1 MLIDVSLRIQW
12 TNDCLHYSA
21 AFQQTDGLVILGV
34 IVFISSQDKNY
45 MYYVT
50 KRKR

>member
-12 TNDCLHYSA
+12 SNGCLHYSA
-21 AFQQTDGLVILGV
+21 AYQQTDGLVILGV
-34 IVFISSQDKNY
+34 EVFISSQDENY